1 MRRRLARLAGQQPLG
16 AAGAV
21 VVAAIWAPQL
31 APYGAKDAA
40 FAPYAPP
47 GPGHPMGTDQLGRDV
62 LSRVVWGHACRSTS
76 VSCRWC
82 SASLW
87 AVSGAW

>member
-21 VVAAIWAPQL
+21 VVAAMIVAAIFAPQL

-40 FAPYAPP
+40 FFKEVKSLKLKRC
-47 GPGHPMGTDQLGRDV
+47 G
-62 LSRVVWGHACRSTS
+62 CR
-76 VSCRWC
+76 R
-82 SASLW
+82 LIR
-87 AVSGAW
+87 